1 VNGPARAEPD
11 VGATQSAAGAAEAPS
26 GDGEAVSGAT
36 EAVAAAVVAGSDD
49 AAGAS
54 GDAGAVPAPYAQL
67 HARAQVLLTSW
78 TAPDPVQEARR
89 QEFLAH
95 LAAHPGAMWKQ
106 GPPAH
111 LTASVVVLDAA
122 GEHVLL
128 TLHRKARAW
137 FQFGGHYEPCDV
149 DPHAAATREAREES
163 GIGDL
168 VVAPGL
174 VELDRHT
181 LAGSFGRCREHLDL
195 RFAAVAPEGAR
206 HVVSAESLDVRWWP
220 VTELPDAAGADLG
233 RLVAAARRQLAL
245 G

>member
-1 VNGPARAEPD
+1 MNGPVRAEPD
-11 VGATQSAAGAAEAPS
+11 VGAAPSVACPAEAPP
-26 GDGEAVSGAT
+26 GDREAVPGSP
-36 EAVAAAVVAGSDD
+36 EALPGAAASASDAPVD
-49 AAGAS
+49 AA
-54 GDAGAVPAPYAQL
+54 AVPAPYAQL
-67 HARAQVLLTSW
+67 HARAQVLLASW
-78 TAPDPVQEARR
+78 TAPDAVQEARR

-122 GEHVLL
+122 GRHVLL

-137 FQFGGHYEPCDV
+137 FQFGGHYEPSDV

-163 GIGDL
+163 GITDL

-181 LAGSFGRCREHLDL
+181 LVGSFGRCREHLDL

-206 HVVSAESLDVRWWP
+206 HVVSEESLDVRWWP
-220 VTELPDAAGADLG
+220 VTGLPDTAGADLG
-233 RLVAAARRQLAL
+233 RLVAAARGQLAL

>member
-1 VNGPARAEPD
+1 MSGPAPAD
-11 VGATQSAAGAAEAPS
+11 AYVGAAAPG
-26 GDGEAVSGAT
+26 SGA
-36 EAVAAAVVAGSDD
+36 AAAVP
-49 AAGAS
+49 AA
-54 GDAGAVPAPYAQL
+54 YARL
-67 HARAQVLLTSW
+67 HARAEALLTSW
-78 TAPDPVQEARR
+78 TAPDAVQEARR
-89 QEFLAH
+89 EDLLAH
-95 LAAHPGAMWKQ
+95 LAAHPGALWKQ

-111 LTASVVVLDAA
+111 LTASALVLNPA

-128 TLHRKARAW
+128 TLHRKAGAW
-137 FQFGGHYEPCDV
+137 FQFGGHYEPSDV

-174 VELDRHT
+174 VELHRHT
-181 LAGSFGRCREHLDL
+181 LVGSFGRCREHLDL

-206 HVVSAESLDVRWWP
+206 HVVSEESLDVRWWP
-220 VTELPDAAGADLG
+220 VARLPDTAGADLG

>member
-1 VNGPARAEPD
+1 MSGPAPADPD
-11 VGATQSAAGAAEAPS
+11 VGAADPGSGAAES
-26 GDGEAVSGAT
+26 
-36 EAVAAAVVAGSDD
+36 
-49 AAGAS
+49 
-54 GDAGAVPAPYAQL
+54 VPAPYARL
-67 HARAQVLLTSW
+67 HARAEALLASW
-78 TAPDPVQEARR
+78 TAPDAVQEARR
-89 QEFLAH
+89 QDFLAH
-95 LAAHPGAMWKQ
+95 LAAHPGALWKQ

-111 LTASVVVLDAA
+111 LTASALVLDAA

-128 TLHRKARAW
+128 TLHRKAGAW
-137 FQFGGHYEPCDV
+137 FQFGGHYEPADV

-163 GIGDL
+163 GIADL

-181 LAGSFGRCREHLDL
+181 LVGSFGRCREHLDL

-206 HVVSAESLDVRWWP
+206 HVVSEESLDVRWWP
-220 VTELPDAAGADLG
+220 VARLPDTAGADLG